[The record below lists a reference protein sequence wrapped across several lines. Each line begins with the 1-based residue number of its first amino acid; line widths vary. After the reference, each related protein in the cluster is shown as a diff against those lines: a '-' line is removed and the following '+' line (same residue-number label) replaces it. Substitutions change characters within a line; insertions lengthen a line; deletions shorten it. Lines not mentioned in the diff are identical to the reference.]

1 MIPFAIPLALK
12 TLPWRLI
19 GLAAGVLAVLL
30 CLWGLYSLIWQKG
43 YDAADQKWKDAQ
55 ESAEAKAQTD
65 SWALVGN
72 INEIDATATAAKTE
86 TSKIEVKYRDRIIR
100 TAVDVYRDRPD
111 CRPPAELWRENDEY
125 ARDLAAAS
133 GLGVS
138 ALSGREGAGQ

>member
-1 MIPFAIPLALK
+1 MTAILAIAL
-12 TLPWRLI
+12 RLLLTYWKQLLAGI
-19 GLAAGVLAVLL
+19 GVIGALWWAYSAVY
-30 CLWGLYSLIWQKG
+30 GRG
-43 YDAADQKWKDAQ
+43 YDAADQEWKAVQ
-55 ESAEAKAQTD
+55 EAAEAKAQTD

-111 CRPPAELWRENDEY
+111 CRPPAELWRANDEY